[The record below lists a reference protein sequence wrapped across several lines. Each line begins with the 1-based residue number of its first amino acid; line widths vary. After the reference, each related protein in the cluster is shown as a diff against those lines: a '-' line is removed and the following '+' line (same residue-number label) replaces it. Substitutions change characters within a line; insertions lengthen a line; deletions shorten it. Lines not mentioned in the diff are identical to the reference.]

1 MDALNRLKQKEN
13 ILKEQFC
20 VERIGI
26 FGSFAKGQETPASD
40 IDMLVEFKKGCST
53 FDNYIE
59 LKFYLEDL
67 YGRKVDLVT
76 NKALK
81 PQIKAEI
88 QKETRYA

>member
-40 IDMLVEFKKGCST
+40 IDMLVEFKSGCST

-67 YGRKVDLVT
+67 YDRKVDLVT

-88 QKETRYA
+88 LKETRYA